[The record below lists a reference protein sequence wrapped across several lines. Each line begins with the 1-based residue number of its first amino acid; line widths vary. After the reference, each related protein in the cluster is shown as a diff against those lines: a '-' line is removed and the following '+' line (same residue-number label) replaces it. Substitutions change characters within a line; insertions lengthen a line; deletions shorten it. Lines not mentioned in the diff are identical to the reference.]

1 MGTEARAIDV
11 HEHSKSVSVLD
22 NLTKLNSSTIVK
34 SVLASI
40 NDISRSNKR

>member
-1 MGTEARAIDV
+1 MWNEVSAIDV

-22 NLTKLNSSTIVK
+22 NLPKLNSSTIVK